1 MWVVIKFD
9 KKNFDFFK
17 KELKAELGCDSVL
30 YYPKILIQKY
40 KNNQLVKSECL
51 KKKKH
56 KLFGQNFSAAGY
68 SDGCECSISPPLLET
83 EDKGTLWTQLF
94 INATIVEMIGI
105 FESH

>member
-40 KNNQLVKSECL
+40 KNNQLVKSECNILGDYVFCFNKKLL
-51 KKKKH
+51 KKR
-56 KLFGQNFSAAGY
+56 NF
-68 SDGCECSISPPLLET
+68 C
-83 EDKGTLWTQLF
+83 
-94 INATIVEMIGI
+94 
-105 FESH
+105 